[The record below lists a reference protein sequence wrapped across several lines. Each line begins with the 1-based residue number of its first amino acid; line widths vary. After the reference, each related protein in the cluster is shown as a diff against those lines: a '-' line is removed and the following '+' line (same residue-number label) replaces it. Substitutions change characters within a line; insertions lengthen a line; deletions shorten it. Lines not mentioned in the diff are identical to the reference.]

1 MKKLNIFITGA
12 SSGIGAS
19 TVKALCASG
28 HNVLGV
34 ARNREKLETLSAE
47 CSALD
52 GEFAFFEGDVV
63 SAEDQTIAVEFALEK
78 FGRLDVVIPN
88 AGIGYF
94 DPLEVGAL
102 EEWKAMIDVNI
113 MGVLG
118 TIHTCLPHLIKSKG
132 QVINIGSVAARQ
144 VFPNSGIYCATKHF
158 ILALSESL
166 RLEFSNK
173 ISVTTINPGAVNTEF
188 ILRTTNTD
196 LREEYKPNFDSGMSP
211 DFVAE
216 AIVNAVEARGK
227 GIYSEIT
234 LRPDRI

>member
-1 MKKLNIFITGA
+1 
-12 SSGIGAS
+12 
-19 TVKALCASG
+19 
-28 HNVLGV
+28 
-34 ARNREKLETLSAE
+34 
-47 CSALD
+47 
-52 GEFAFFEGDVV
+52 
-63 SAEDQTIAVEFALEK
+63 
-78 FGRLDVVIPN
+78 
-88 AGIGYF
+88 
-94 DPLEVGAL
+94 
-102 EEWKAMIDVNI
+102 
-113 MGVLG
+113 
-118 TIHTCLPHLIKSKG
+118 
-132 QVINIGSVAARQ
+132 
-144 VFPNSGIYCATKHF
+144 
-158 ILALSESL
+158 LSESL